1 MNFKP
6 MIDFMNRLTA
16 GLVPGNNISI
26 YIDNKE
32 VFNYSSG
39 YADIENKI
47 PMSSDKL
54 INIYSCS
61 KPATIVGALQLFE
74 KGYFLLDD
82 PLYDFIPEFKDMYI
96 KTENGIKKADNHITM
111 RHLFTMTSGLTY
123 NTKTD
128 GFKKAAELT

>member
-16 GLVPGNNISI
+16 GLVPGNNVSI

-82 PLYDFIPEFKDMYI
+82 PLYDFIP
-96 KTENGIKKADNHITM
+96 
-111 RHLFTMTSGLTY
+111 
-123 NTKTD
+123 
-128 GFKKAAELT
+128 